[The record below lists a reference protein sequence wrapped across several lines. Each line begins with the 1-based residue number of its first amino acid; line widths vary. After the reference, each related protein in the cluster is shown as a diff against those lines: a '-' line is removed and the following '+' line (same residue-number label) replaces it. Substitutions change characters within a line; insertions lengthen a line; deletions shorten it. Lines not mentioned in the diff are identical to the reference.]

1 MKNITLTALTVL
13 IVFESFAFAGNFAGN
28 GYVPAT
34 NNYGATHTTDTKLYA
49 GLKWTLNEGAKP
61 EAVIGF
67 RRADINSSG
76 HTDGQDVSITA
87 KFIDSL
93 HLADARFKYFN
104 GTNDIQAEAN
114 AGYNFLKGL
123 FVGASAN
130 AAYSNAGVDYF
141 IGESSSTINP
151 YLMVDTL
158 SHYHKPS
165 TSTSISCPSS
175 NPYFQNNRCSIFPPA
190 C

>member
-175 NPYFQNNRCSIFPPA
+175 HPYFQNNRCFVFPPE